1 VRRIAV
7 LAGIAALATLGL
19 AIALVQRPGDRAL
32 ATDVFV
38 LFLGGLALA
47 VLLRATA
54 TAESPLLGPSPLEL
68 VLRERPAPRGEI
80 PELERVVRTVSMA
93 TQTVFDV
100 HYRLRPLLRDVARH
114 RLARRGV
121 DLDTPGGAA
130 ETLLGPDA
138 WSLVRPDLPRPRHH
152 FERGIEL
159 ETLARAVD
167 ALEQV

>member
-1 VRRIAV
+1 MKRVV
-7 LAGIAALATLGL
+7 VPAGFAALAVVGL
-19 AIALVQRPGDRAL
+19 AVALVQRPGDRAL
-32 ATDVFV
+32 ATDVFL

-68 VLRERPAPRGEI
+68 ALRERPAPQEQI
-80 PELERVVRTVSMA
+80 PELERVVRTISMA
-93 TQTVFDV
+93 TQTIFDV

-121 DLDTPGGAA
+121 DLDAPGGAA
-130 ETLLGPDA
+130 ESLLGPDA

-159 ETLARAVD
+159 EALTRAVD
-167 ALEQV
+167 ALERV

>member
-1 VRRIAV
+1 MTRFAV
-7 LAGIAALATLGL
+7 PVGIAALAMVGF
-19 AIALVQRPGDRAL
+19 AAALVSRPGDRAL

-47 VLLRATA
+47 LLLRATA

-68 VLRERPAPRGEI
+68 ALRERPAPREEI

-100 HYRLRPLLRDVARH
+100 HYRLRPLLQEVARH

-121 DLDTPGGAA
+121 DLDAPGSAA
-130 ETLLGPDA
+130 EGLLGADA

-152 FERGIEL
+152 FERGLEL
-159 ETLARAVD
+159 ETLGRAVD